1 MNQHVSPDSAIKLRA
16 AGFPQPAPEYGQ
28 RWYYVDDDVDVT
40 IEVNTMPIQ
49 RGEYFPQITNNH
61 VFAPTAIDILREL
74 GSSFSMF
81 FREEDKVFEPERESV
96 FIVTCDSLFVKPN
109 IHENPAEAAALAWFE
124 ANGK

>member
-1 MNQHVSPDSAIKLRA
+1 MNFVSYETAVRLKE
-16 AGFPQPAPEYGQ
+16 AGFPQPKPMFYQ
-28 RWYYVDDDVDVT
+28 LWYSP
-40 IEVNTMPIQ
+40 N
-49 RGEYFPQITNNH
+49 GESEIRLPYYISPLFGGASMIYNS
-61 VFAPTAIDILREL
+61 VFAPTAPDILREL

>member
-1 MNQHVSPDSAIKLRA
+1 MIYNS
-16 AGFPQPAPEYGQ
+16 
-28 RWYYVDDDVDVT
+28 
-40 IEVNTMPIQ
+40 
-49 RGEYFPQITNNH
+49 
-61 VFAPTAIDILREL
+61 VFAPTAPDILREL

>member
-1 MNQHVSPDSAIKLRA
+1 MIYNS
-16 AGFPQPAPEYGQ
+16 
-28 RWYYVDDDVDVT
+28 
-40 IEVNTMPIQ
+40 
-49 RGEYFPQITNNH
+49 

>member
-1 MNQHVSPDSAIKLRA
+1 
-16 AGFPQPAPEYGQ
+16 
-28 RWYYVDDDVDVT
+28 
-40 IEVNTMPIQ
+40 
-49 RGEYFPQITNNH
+49 
-61 VFAPTAIDILREL
+61 
-74 GSSFSMF
+74 MF